1 MMNRSTITIVTR
13 VSRARVPTIHG
24 ELTAIAYQADGHEHV
39 AFVMGQV
46 ARRAGVLARVHSECL
61 TGDLFGS
68 LRCDCGSQ
76 LTGALER
83 IAAEGRGVIV
93 YLRGHEGRGIGIAK
107 KLAAYGLQDSGR
119 DTVEANVEL
128 GLPVDARTYDVG
140 AAILADLGV
149 RSVRLLTNNP
159 RKPAALERCGIRVV
173 ERVPLETST
182 NPHNRRYLEAK
193 RDKLGHLL
201 DLPDPVL
208 PGAEP
213 TGP

>member
-1 MMNRSTITIVTR
+1 MSAYPVSAVRGAEATLPTEYGDFRIV
-13 VSRARVPTIHG
+13 
-24 ELTAIAYQADGHEHV
+24 AYRDIQTGKEHAALV
-39 AFVMGQV
+39 KGDVRGD
-46 ARRAGVLARVHSECL
+46 GVLCRIHSECL

-83 IAAEGRGVIV
+83 IAAEGRG
-93 YLRGHEGRGIGIAK
+93 IGIAQ

-128 GLPVDARTYDVG
+128 GLPVDARQYDVG

-149 RSVRLLTNNP
+149 RSVRLLTTNP

-173 ERVPLETST
+173 ERVPLETAT

-201 DLPDPVL
+201 DLPDTSPSA
-208 PGAEP
+208 P
-213 TGP
+213 

>member
-1 MMNRSTITIVTR
+1 MMNPPAITIVTR
-13 VSRARVPTIHG
+13 LSRARVPTLHG
-24 ELTAIAYQADGHEHV
+24 ELTAVAYQAGRDEHV

-61 TGDLFGS
+61 TGDVFGS
-68 LRCDCGSQ
+68 LRCDCGNQ
-76 LTGALER
+76 LHGALER
-83 IAAEGRGVIV
+83 IAREGRGVIV
-93 YLRGHEGRGIGIAK
+93 YLRGHEGRGIGIAQ

-128 GLPVDARTYDVG
+128 GLPVDARRYDVG

-159 RKPAALERCGIRVV
+159 RKPAALEACGIRVV
-173 ERVPLETST
+173 ERVPLETAP

-201 DLPDPVL
+201 DLP
-208 PGAEP
+208 GAP
-213 TGP
+213 

>member
-1 MMNRSTITIVTR
+1 MVNRSTITIVTR
-13 VSRARVPTIHG
+13 LSQAKIPTIHG
-24 ELTAIAYQADGHEHV
+24 ELTAVAYQADGHEHV

-83 IAAEGRGVIV
+83 IATEGRGVIV
-93 YLRGHEGRGIGIAK
+93 YLRGHEGRGIGIAQ
-107 KLAAYGLQDSGR
+107 KLAAYGLQDTGR
-119 DTVEANVEL
+119 DTVEANVDL

-140 AAILADLGV
+140 AAILADLRV

-173 ERVPLETST
+173 ERVPLEAVT

-201 DLPDPVL
+201 DLPEAVL
-208 PGAEP
+208 PETRPAP
-213 TGP
+213 